1 MDTALEFPS
10 PRDELDSGSVSEL
23 VMDCRALDLPHT
35 AARAWQPRHVDIEV
49 PAAGARLIRG
59 LADSGS

>member
-23 VMDCRALDLPHT
+23 VEDCRGLVVPHT
-35 AARAWQPRHVDIEV
+35 ALPVRQPRDVHVEV
-49 PAAGARLIRG
+49 PDDAARLLRG
-59 LADSGS
+59 LGDYGS

>member
-23 VMDCRALDLPHT
+23 VMDCRDLDLPHT
-35 AARAWQPRHVDIEV
+35 AARAWQPRHVYFEV
-49 PAAGARLIRG
+49 PDDAERLIRG
-59 LADSGS
+59 LDDYGS